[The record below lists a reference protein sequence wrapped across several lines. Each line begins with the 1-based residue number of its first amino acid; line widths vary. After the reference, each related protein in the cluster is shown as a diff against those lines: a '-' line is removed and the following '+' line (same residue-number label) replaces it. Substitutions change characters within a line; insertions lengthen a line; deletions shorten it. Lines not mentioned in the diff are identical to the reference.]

1 MKKMRGTSVFVTVVL
16 VIAVLAG
23 FIPAA
28 VGADGGDALFDAM
41 QPYVDIYNA
50 NVENI
55 PVINSL
61 IGAERIR
68 GEISLNDGSTLIVR
82 IVTDDDAKVTSFE
95 KGEISDPTIKAYT
108 DENTVRS
115 IITAADP
122 IAAFQDALNSGAIRF
137 EGVGVGDKI
146 KVGLLKI
153 GLKLAGLF
161 S

>member
-1 MKKMRGTSVFVTVVL
+1 MKQMRVTSVFVTAFL
-16 VIAVLAG
+16 VTAVLAG
-23 FIPAA
+23 LVPAA
-28 VGADGGDALFDAM
+28 VGADGGDALFAAL

-68 GEISLNDGSTLIVR
+68 GEIALNDGSSLVVS
-82 IVTDDDAKVTSFE
+82 IVTDADAKVTSFE
-95 KGEISDPTIKAYT
+95 KGEISDPTIKAST

-122 IAAFQDALNSGAIRF
+122 IAAFQDALNSGAIHF
-137 EGVGVGDKI
+137 KGVGMGSKV
-146 KVGLLKI
+146 KVGLLKV
-153 GLKLAGLF
+153 GLKLAGF
-161 S
+161 FT